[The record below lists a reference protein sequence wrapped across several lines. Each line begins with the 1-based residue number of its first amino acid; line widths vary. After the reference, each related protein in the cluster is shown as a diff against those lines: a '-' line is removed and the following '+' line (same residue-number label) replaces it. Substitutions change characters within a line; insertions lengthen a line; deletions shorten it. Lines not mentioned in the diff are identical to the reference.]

1 MLEITRVRPDG
12 RAEVAYFNPA
22 PIHVSRA
29 EVKAD
34 GAQAVARIELRDVNY
49 PGCLYRLTYDP
60 TTDELRGD
68 YFQAALEQTFPVVFV
83 RAAE

>member
-1 MLEITRVRPDG
+1 MLEIIHVRPDG

-34 GAQAVARIELRDVNY
+34 GSKAVALVELRDVNY

-60 TTDELRGD
+60 ADDQLRGD
-68 YFQAALEQTFPVVFV
+68 YFQAALEQTFEVVFV
-83 RAAE
+83 RANE